1 MYFFNLIP
9 TRWRT
14 IVVTFVSIAMAIVA
28 TQRGAYGSGA
38 WQISMFF
45 PIAGTFAVAR
55 TSEKSNDYSPLYG
68 PPGLVL
74 VGGITVYIT
83 LVVAVYYHR
92 FPITYISMM
101 SVGFVILGFLAYLM
115 NRLTRFVPNTLEAE
129 AIAWLLEQSSSSSQ
143 RPELFKKAGC
153 IASTTQRKT
162 TLLNTLHRLLPPLIT
177 SRIRHRPGAAEH
189 DELKIFLACL
199 AQVSDFPDS
208 GMSLLHNRAAIEHP
222 ALPRDLREQLKELRE
237 SNDMALRDAAE
248 AVWCHYPSIEDE
260 KQIYHQEDEV

>member
-162 TLLNTLHRLLPPLIT
+162 TLLNTLHRLLPPLIA
-177 SRIRHRPGAAEH
+177 SRLRHRQGVTENN
-189 DELKIFLACL
+189 ELKIFLACL
-199 AQVSDFPDS
+199 AHVSDFPDS